1 MSLQAN
7 DFIVFG
13 KIILTLVDKNSKIL
27 GLN

>member
-27 GLN
+27 RLN

>member
-7 DFIVFG
+7 DFTVFG

>member
-7 DFIVFG
+7 DFIVLG

>member
-1 MSLQAN
+1 MSFQAN